1 MIDEFNI
8 QNCETEQTTSLPQ
21 NTVTAMSY
29 IPFQQWGASLY
40 DADNALNSGTL
51 FPELN
56 KPFTG
61 KVGELK

>member
-8 QNCETEQTTSLPQ
+8 QNCEAEQTAPFPKK
-21 NTVTAMSY
+21 TVAAMSY

-40 DADNALNSGTL
+40 DADSALNSGTL

-61 KVGELK
+61 KMGELK